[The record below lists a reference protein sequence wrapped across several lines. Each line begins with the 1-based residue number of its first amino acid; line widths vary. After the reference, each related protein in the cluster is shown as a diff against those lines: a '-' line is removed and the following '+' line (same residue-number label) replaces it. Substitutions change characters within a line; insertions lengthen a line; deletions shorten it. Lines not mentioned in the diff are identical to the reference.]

1 MAKTFQVTP
10 KRRQNRNGVIITPE
24 MTAVVTT
31 RIHRGDPFGD
41 GASEVREAFMRLYGV
56 DLKKGCYSKNDF
68 DIKVVG

>member
-1 MAKTFQVTP
+1 M
-10 KRRQNRNGVIITPE
+10 IITPE

-31 RIHRGDPFGD
+31 RIHRGDPVGD

-68 DIKVVG
+68 DINVLG